1 MKKIVLGTLI
11 ALSFGLSST
20 YAQQK
25 SGKINQSK
33 KVKKMDNKT
42 LVQTAMNELFVKR
55 DVTALD
61 RYWADGYI
69 QHNPTIAD
77 GKEDLIP
84 MIKGLPANFK
94 YESGLVIAND
104 NYVMIH
110 GRYTGLAPEP
120 LIIVDIFRV
129 ENGKLKEHW
138 DVMQTEVKAEKA
150 VNGNTMFPI
159 SQPKA
164 DKNDNRKL
172 VQDYLNDLFIKKDAK
187 LTEKYWGTDMIQ
199 HNPTMPN
206 GLDVLRG
213 FASNIPQGFK
223 YVPGIAVAD
232 GDKVMIHGYYEGWGP
247 KPLVA
252 VDIFRIE
259 NGKVVEHWD
268 VMQEFVP
275 DNQTKSGHSMQTIK
289 K

>member
-1 MKKIVLGTLI
+1 
-11 ALSFGLSST
+11 
-20 YAQQK
+20 
-25 SGKINQSK
+25 
-33 KVKKMDNKT
+33 MDNKT

-84 MIKGLPANFK
+84 MIKSLPDNFSYEAGLTISN
-94 YESGLVIAND
+94 GD
-104 NYVMIH
+104 YVMIH

-120 LIIVDIFRV
+120 MIIVDIFRV

-138 DVMQTEVKAEKA
+138 DVMQAEVKAENA
-150 VNGNTMFPI
+150 VNGHEMFPI
-159 SQPKA
+159 PSPKA
-164 DKNDNRKL
+164 DKNDNKQL
-172 VQDYLNDLFIKKDAK
+172 VLNYLDDLFVKKDAD
-187 LTEKYWGTDMIQ
+187 LVEKYWGTDMIQ

-206 GLDVLRG
+206 GLEALRG
-213 FASNIPQGFK
+213 FVANIPANFK
-223 YVPGIAVAD
+223 YEQGVAVAE
-232 GDKVMIHGYYEGWGP
+232 GDLVMVHGYYEGWGP

-252 VDIFRIE
+252 VDVFRIE

-268 VMQEFVP
+268 VMQEYVP
-275 DNQTKSGHSMQTIK
+275 DNQTVSGHSMKTDK
-289 K
+289 N